1 MQLIAISVAIQLI
14 ILIVSI
20 VLVVGHFVG
29 ALAVLLII
37 VVARIV
43 V

>member
-1 MQLIAISVAIQLI
+1 MQFVAIAVAVQLI

-20 VLVVGHFVG
+20 VVGHFVCV
-29 ALAVLLII
+29 LAGFTVI
-37 VVARIV
+37 VVTRIV